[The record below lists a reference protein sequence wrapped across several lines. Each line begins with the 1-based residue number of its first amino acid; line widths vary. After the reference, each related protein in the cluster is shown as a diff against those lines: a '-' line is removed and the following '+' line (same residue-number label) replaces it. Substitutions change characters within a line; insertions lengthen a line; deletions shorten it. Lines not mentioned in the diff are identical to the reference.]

1 MLVILIGWELW
12 NGSSLAIKK
21 FGFHF
26 LTTSTWDPVA
36 EQFGALPFI
45 YGTLVSSAIALIIAV
60 PLGIATAAYLTELAP
75 LWIRQPLISLIEM
88 LAAIPS
94 VILGLWGVFVMV
106 PWLRDYPFPFLKHY
120 FGWIPLFT
128 GPIYGPCMFAGG
140 IIIAIMILP
149 IITSISREILRSVPN
164 LQREAAYA
172 LGATRW
178 EATRIAVLSYAK
190 KGLFGAV
197 ILGLGR
203 ALGETLAVTMVIGN
217 TPQIVASLFKP
228 GYTLA
233 SVLAN
238 EFTEATTDIY
248 LQALFEIGLVLFGIT
263 ILVNLLAQAA
273 AANYR
278 GQRQQHARCNSHA
291 FQKNRQPYLA
301 QNQKRAGIGKR
312 LYFRYSCDPAHWVW
326 CSFTCSLTG
335 STSVNWDFFTK
346 LPAPVGEVGG
356 GMANAI
362 VGSLELLAIAGV
374 IGIPIGV
381 LGGVY
386 LAEYGSARINSVL
399 RFLADVLNG
408 IPSITWGV
416 VVYGL
421 VVLRF
426 KSFSALAGGLALGL
440 IMIPLIL
447 RTTEEVVLLVPNGY
461 REAALALGVSRWKTI
476 VHIVMKTA
484 SKGII
489 TGILLA
495 LARIGGETAP
505 LLFTAFGN
513 RFWNHS
519 LTQPIAAL
527 PLQIFTYAIS
537 PYDDW
542 HRQAWA
548 GALVLVTGIFFVNIT
563 VRILTRGRGASVA

>member
-1 MLVILIGWELW
+1 MHLERADNHTWRK
-12 NGSSLAIKK
+12 IK
-21 FGFHF
+21 
-26 LTTSTWDPVA
+26 S
-36 EQFGALPFI
+36 
-45 YGTLVSSAIALIIAV
+45 
-60 PLGIATAAYLTELAP
+60 
-75 LWIRQPLISLIEM
+75 
-88 LAAIPS
+88 
-94 VILGLWGVFVMV
+94 
-106 PWLRDYPFPFLKHY
+106 
-120 FGWIPLFT
+120 
-128 GPIYGPCMFAGG
+128 
-140 IIIAIMILP
+140 
-149 IITSISREILRSVPN
+149 
-164 LQREAAYA
+164 
-172 LGATRW
+172 
-178 EATRIAVLSYAK
+178 
-190 KGLFGAV
+190 
-197 ILGLGR
+197 
-203 ALGETLAVTMVIGN
+203 
-217 TPQIVASLFKP
+217 
-228 GYTLA
+228 TLA
-233 SVLAN
+233 SGIAFVS
-238 EFTEATTDIY
+238 
-248 LQALFEIGLVLFGIT
+248 ALLVIAPLGLVFFHL
-263 ILVNLLAQAA
+263 LVN
-273 AANYR
+273 
-278 GQRQQHARCNSHA
+278 G
-291 FQKNRQPYLA
+291 
-301 QNQKRAGIGKR
+301 AG
-312 LYFRYSCDPAHWVW
+312 
-326 CSFTCSLTG
+326 
-335 STSVNWDFFTK
+335 SVNWDFFTK
-346 LPAPVGEVGG
+346 LPAPVGALGG
-356 GMANAI
+356 GMVNAI
-362 VGSLELLAIAGV
+362 VGSLELLALAGA

-426 KSFSALAGGLALGL
+426 KGFSAYAGGLALGL

-495 LARIGGETAP
+495 LARVGGETAP

-519 LTQPIAAL
+519 LSQPIAAL

-548 GALVLVTGIFFVNIT
+548 GALVLVTGVFCVNVI
-563 VRILTRGRGASVA
+563 VRILTRGRTASVV